1 MLKKVSVIKKL
12 PKGEAVKLTYIND
25 KGKTYIVTADRD
37 KKYYLYEKLD
47 KEYKYLKSRS
57 NDPLFKECY
66 EQ

>member
-1 MLKKVSVIKKL
+1 MAKKDSVIKKI
-12 PKGEAVKLTYIND
+12 PKGETVRLTYIND
-25 KGKTYIVTADRD
+25 KGKTYIVTVDRD
-37 KKYYLYEKLD
+37 RKYYLYEKLD